1 MTCYQ
6 NYIKN
11 ILIVGLGGV
20 GTVYANKIKSVG
32 KFDLRILVDESRYNK
47 YKQSPRILNG
57 EKCFFNYILPLDNFS
72 ADLVIITTKSNGLDK
87 AINDIKNFLKKDTI
101 IISLINGISSESKII
116 RYYPDTFVIP
126 AYVICHSI
134 NRIGNEITHDGITK
148 IVWGYNDNDM
158 IIIHQLKQFFKDS
171 MIENEYSCNIQK
183 SLWEKFCFNCCV
195 NQLSVLYGFTFEQM
209 WNDKICLVK
218 MEKIAKEIDFLAKRV
233 GLSDVDLVASTFSN
247 LYKMI
252 PNGKTSML
260 QDYENY
266 RIPELDLFG
275 GEVLKLADK
284 YNIDLPEN
292 KALYIDVK
300 RKFSVYN

>member
-72 ADLVIITTKSNGLDK
+72 ADLVIITTKSNGLEK
-87 AINDIKNFLKKDTI
+87 AINDIKHFLKKDTI
-101 IISLINGISSESKII
+101 IISLINGISSESRILQH
-116 RYYPDTFVIP
+116 YPATFVIP

-148 IVWGYNDNDM
+148 IVWGYNDM
-158 IIIHQLKQFFKDS
+158 HIIHRLKQFFKDS
-171 MIENEYSCNIQK
+171 MLENEYSYNIQK

-195 NQLSVLYGFTFEQM
+195 NQLSVLYGYTFDQM
-209 WNDKICLVK
+209 WNDKKCLFK
-218 MEKIAKEIDFLAKRV
+218 IEKIAKEIDFLAQKV
-233 GLSDVDLVASTFSN
+233 GISDVDLVSSTFSN
-247 LYKMI
+247 LYKMC

-260 QDYENY
+260 QDYENS

-284 YNIDLPEN
+284 YNIELHEN
-292 KALYIDVK
+292 KTLYFDVK